1 MASLPGR
8 DCGYCGYWLG
18 AGSLPHAHA
27 DLHGD
32 TANSRA
38 VPGGTPIRPA

>member
-1 MASLPGR
+1 MAFVSGR
-8 DCGYCGYWLG
+8 DCGHCGYWPG

-32 TANSRA
+32 AATSRA
-38 VPGGTPIRPA
+38 RPGGTPIRPA